1 MRITNRIMQRNNL
14 SNINTNKIY
23 QDKLS
28 TQMSSQ
34 KKINRPSDDPVVAIR
49 ALRLRSNVTEITQ
62 YYTKN
67 IPDAESWLKVTEDAI
82 ADLADIIKNMISRC
96 DKGANSYLETPNRQI
111 ILEEMQNL
119 GQSIYATGDSDYAGR
134 YVFTGYRTDTSL
146 SFLEAKKQNY
156 TITEQLDKNT
166 IDSVIKVDKD
176 KLLDIN
182 SSNYENIDVDED
194 DISSVEVYRIRL
206 AYNDCSA
213 YGQAYEDLKKAQNG
227 LVDQVTK
234 NAAAVNAVL
243 AGAGSSV
250 QIGNVDLGNLS
261 DAEKAELQKAV
272 NAVVADMQ
280 GANPPDQAAI
290 DKLKS
295 WEENPQGILQD
306 YYREI
311 NAKLNPS
318 STLPDG
324 TIMQIGDAAS
334 FQMINDT
341 ANYAAISGAMGGTWK
356 TDWEANKDAF
366 AGLQGCPKIEF
377 TDPSAPNNPFMGVEW
392 GGFAEGGGDITL
404 MHSYEDP
411 YVYAAQNDDAIVYI
425 PETGE
430 ILLGKNRHETLM
442 GTKDSEATAVQNEA
456 EIRVTYDKSNWKKG
470 DLRPEHYFYCE
481 ADKEDGSGRTIYND
495 TYLTPDAERQVIEY
509 DVGYN
514 QTIRINSTADE
525 CFKHGIGREVDDIVN
540 AMQDVLDLEGTVAD
554 IENIMKSIP
563 ADDKR
568 RPGLQKQLDAA
579 NKALT
584 LAKDKEQKLFEK
596 GITTFQKYHDEAT
609 LCVTNCGSRSS
620 KLELIKNRSQNQKTT
635 YETLKSENEDIDI
648 TEVAIE
654 LGAAELVYNAALMA
668 AGKVTQTTLLNF
680 I

>member
-67 IPDAESWLKVTEDAI
+67 IPDAESWLQVTEDAI
-82 ADLADIIKNMISRC
+82 SNLADIIKSMISRC
-96 DKGANSYLETPNRQI
+96 DKGVNSILTTQNRQI

-119 GQSIYATGDSDYAGR
+119 GKSIYATGDSDYAGR

-146 SFLEAKKQNY
+146 SFLEAKTQNY
-156 TITEQLDKNT
+156 TITEQLDKSA
-166 IDSVIKVDKD
+166 IDSVIKVDTD

-182 SSNYENIDVDED
+182 SSTYENIDVDED

-206 AYNDCSA
+206 AYNDCSD
-213 YGQAYEDLKKAQNG
+213 YGKAYEDLKKAQNE
-227 LVDQVTK
+227 LVDAVTK
-234 NAAAVNAVL
+234 NAAAVNAAL
-243 AGAGSSV
+243 TNGV

-261 DAEKAELQKAV
+261 DDEKAALKTAV
-272 NAVVADMQ
+272 DTVAATLKD
-280 GANPPDQAAI
+280 PAAAEE
-290 DKLKS
+290 LKS
-295 WEENPQGILQD
+295 WEKNPKGILKD
-306 YYREI
+306 YYTEI
-311 NAKLNPS
+311 NAELAN

-324 TIMQIGDAAS
+324 TVMQIGDAAS
-334 FQMINDT
+334 FQVINDT
-341 ANYAAISGAMGGTWK
+341 DNYATIAGAMTTPVGWQA
-356 TDWEANKDAF
+356 DWEANKDAF
-366 AGLQGCPKIEF
+366 SKLEGGPKIQF
-377 TDPSAPNNPFMGVEW
+377 TDPNNPGAFMKTEW
-392 GGFAEGGGDITL
+392 GGFAESGKKDSITV

-411 YVYAAQNDDAIVYI
+411 YIYAAENDDAIVYI

-430 ILLGKNRHETLM
+430 ILLGKGRYETLM
-442 GTKDSEATAVQNEA
+442 GTKDSESTAVVNEA

-481 ADKEDGSGRTIYND
+481 ADKEDGTGRVTYND
-495 TYLTPDAERQVIEY
+495 TYFTPDAERQVIEY

-540 AMQDVLDLEGTVAD
+540 AMQDVLDLEGTVAS
-554 IENIMKSIP
+554 IENIMKTIS
-563 ADDKR
+563 ADDTR

-584 LAKDKEQKLFEK
+584 LAKNKEQKLFEK

-654 LGAAELVYNAALMA
+654 LNAAELVYNAALLA
-668 AGKVTQTTLLNF
+668 AGKVTQTTLLNY

>member
-67 IPDAESWLKVTEDAI
+67 ILDAESWLQVTEDAI
-82 ADLADIIKNMISRC
+82 SNLADIIKSMISRC
-96 DKGANSYLETPNRQI
+96 DKGVNSILTTQNRQI

-119 GQSIYATGDSDYAGR
+119 GKSIYATGDSDYAGR

-146 SFLEAKKQNY
+146 SFLEAKTQNY
-156 TITEQLDKNT
+156 TITEQLDKSA
-166 IDSVIKVDKD
+166 IDSVIKVDTD

-182 SSNYENIDVDED
+182 SSTYENIDVDED

-206 AYNDCSA
+206 AYNDCSD
-213 YGQAYEDLKKAQNG
+213 YGKAYEDLKKAQNE
-227 LVDQVTK
+227 LVDAVTK
-234 NAAAVNAVL
+234 NASKVNAAL
-243 AGAGSSV
+243 TNGV

-261 DAEKAELQKAV
+261 DDEKAALKTAV
-272 NAVVADMQ
+272 DEVVKTLAD
-280 GANPPDQAAI
+280 PAAEE
-290 DKLKS
+290 LKS
-295 WEENPQGILQD
+295 WEENPKEILKD
-306 YYREI
+306 YYTKI
-311 NAKLNPS
+311 NAELTAKGSVLA
-318 STLPDG
+318 DG
-324 TIMQIGDAAS
+324 TTIMQIGDTAN
-334 FQMINDT
+334 FQLIND
-341 ANYAAISGAMGGTWK
+341 NFKDISGAMTPDWTTK
-356 TDWEANKDAF
+356 WEANQDAF
-366 AGLQGCPKIEF
+366 SKLEGGPKIQF
-377 TDPSAPNNPFMGVEW
+377 TDPNNPGDFMKTEW
-392 GGFAEGGGDITL
+392 GGFAESGKKDSITV

-411 YVYAAQNDDAIVYI
+411 YIYAAENDDAIVYI

-430 ILLGKNRHETLM
+430 ILLGKGRYETLM
-442 GTKDSEATAVQNEA
+442 GTKDSESTAVVNEA

-481 ADKEDGSGRTIYND
+481 ADKEDGTGRVTYND

-540 AMQDVLDLEGTVAD
+540 AMQDVLDLEGTVAS
-554 IENIMKSIP
+554 IENIMKTIP
-563 ADDKR
+563 ADDKSNKR
-568 RPGLQKQLDAA
+568 AGLQKQLDAA

-584 LAKDKEQKLFEK
+584 LAKNKEQKLFEK

-654 LGAAELVYNAALMA
+654 LNAAELVYNAALLA
-668 AGKVTQTTLLNF
+668 AGKVTQTTLLNY